1 MKKRFLCLFLSF
13 SLFSTQAAKAD
24 LFGGDIVIL
33 TQILAQAVQQLVQ
46 LKAILQN
53 GGDTLGL
60 LRDIN
65 KGINDSLGLIKT
77 VSPYVNPGIFG
88 DLKSAQDVM
97 KKFTDIYGIVVDSP
111 NAKAQSSVD
120 QSVAEAVAMNS
131 SIHDYTKQID
141 QIGEDIKTFSHA
153 VSPGGAQKLTA
164 ESLGVVIHVLTQ
176 SLRAQGTL
184 LKLQAQSVALA
195 NKQEKDYAAQSLATA
210 GTLSNVMQKND
221 SQFQRPRF

>member
-1 MKKRFLCLFLSF
+1 MKKRFLCLVLSF
-13 SLFSTQAAKAD
+13 SLFSTQSAKAD
-24 LFGGDIVIL
+24 LFGGDVVIL
-33 TQILAQAVQQLVQ
+33 AQILAQAVQQLVQ

-65 KGINDSLGLIKT
+65 KGINDSLGLMKT

-88 DLKSAQDVM
+88 DLKNAQDVL

-210 GTLSNVMQKND
+210 GVLSNVMQKND